1 MPVTGDRDDDRR
13 SRRTG
18 AAVEPAWHE
27 RTSTLAGASL
37 AALVVL
43 ALLYFLISTMMREF
57 DDPAPVQQ
65 YFLDPKTSG
74 SFQPSDTSTTT
85 TQTITSTSPPMTS
98 DINDPN
104 APTTSGTDTSASDT
118 PSTSPTQRRA
128 PRTRDDDPT
137 STRSRPR
144 LNETRTLYPQP

>member
-1 MPVTGDRDDDRR
+1 VTGDRDDDDRR
-13 SRRTG
+13 GRGS
-18 AAVEPAWHE
+18 VDPAWHE

-43 ALLYFLISTMMREF
+43 ALLYFLISTMAREF
-57 DDPAPVQQ
+57 DEPAPVQQ
-65 YFLDPKTSG
+65 YFLDPTTSG
-74 SFQPSDTSTTT
+74 SLRATDTSTTT
-85 TQTITSTSPPMTS
+85 TQTITSTSPPVTS

-104 APTTSGTDTSASDT
+104 APTTTSGTETT
-118 PSTSPTQRRA
+118 STSPTQRRP

-137 STRSRPR
+137 SSRSRPR